1 MCWKAD
7 KRILDCFQK
16 IGKAVDTDFEG
27 SNASKIRL
35 LVNNLLLLLL
45 DLLVIEEVQLDEKL
59 MNSSRS
65 VQLFL
70 KELDFKLSES
80 WTVEKM
86 AKSSGVGL
94 TRFTF
99 HCRQLTNLTPM
110 KYLMLKRL
118 EMSKKILLNESEM
131 NISDVAY
138 LCGFSTS
145 QYFAT
150 MFKKHEKCTP
160 LEFRKRTLNYV

>member
-1 MCWKAD
+1 
-7 KRILDCFQK
+7 
-16 IGKAVDTDFEG
+16 
-27 SNASKIRL
+27 
-35 LVNNLLLLLL
+35 LV
-45 DLLVIEEVQLDEKL
+45 VEEVKLDEKL

-70 KELDFKLSES
+70 KELDVKLSES

-99 HCRQLTNLTPM
+99 HCKQLTNLTPM

-118 EMSKKILLNESEM
+118 EMSKNILVNQPDM
-131 NISDVAY
+131 NISDIAY
-138 LCGFSTS
+138 QCGFSTS

-160 LEFRKRTLNYV
+160 LAYRKSTLKFV